1 VTPRRQPLEVVV
13 NTGDPRWSRPSVTSS
28 ALGFDSDPMLA
39 FIGIRAL
46 RDEADFCEAYQVK
59 RARAAG
65 HTWAEIATWAGVSA
79 QALHKKHARGIDD
92 DREPYRSIPLPRPR
106 RRTPKPPPPP

>member
-1 VTPRRQPLEVVV
+1 M

-65 HTWAEIATWAGVSA
+65 NTWAEIGRALGVTA
-79 QALHKKHARGIDD
+79 QAAHKRYRWLRHSPATGETWH
-92 DREPYRSIPLPRPR
+92 EPPLPI
-106 RRTPKPPPPP
+106 